1 MRVVTLF
8 EHQKCSYKELGW
20 EAVHPTISQ
29 LERLNEAAETEL
41 LRLGRTHLQA
51 TQFVG
56 VIQVGEA
63 TLQILPKID
72 YDPMGNAD
80 AHGDSKPFQA
90 AADSATRNLLHLLSY
105 TQDLQVREQDI
116 APLLAQRSNWF
127 ELLTR
132 LFAVELQRQMKQGL
146 QRSYILFEGTLRVMR
161 GRWQLERQLTR
172 RPHTRHLFDV
182 TYDEFSPDTPLNQI
196 FRFVVDVLLFHSQ
209 DSGNRRLLR
218 NISKWLVD
226 VERLGEIPQAY
237 LETMHFTRLNQR
249 FLPAFNLARLF
260 LENHTSQLA
269 AGKRETFAFVF
280 DMNRLF
286 EEFVYRFIVRHRR
299 HILTNG
305 WGEVQLRA
313 QAKGRPTYLAERLPD
328 GKAVFRLAPDI
339 LFTRPSGRAVLVLD
353 TKYKELAQNQHRL
366 GISESDMYQMLA
378 YAVALD
384 CPRTLLLYPQRAGS
398 PPTSARFETMGHPH
412 SVRVATINLHRP
424 LDHPNELI
432 QELNNI
438 LKEVSQYGPQIRV

>member
-1 MRVVTLF
+1 MPVATLF
-8 EHQKCSYKELGW
+8 EHQTRTYADLGW
-20 EAVHPTISQ
+20 EEDHPAIARIDQ
-29 LERLNEAAETEL
+29 LNEDSSVEFIH
-41 LRLGRTHLQA
+41 LGRTWLRA

-56 VIQVGEA
+56 VIQVGDT

-72 YDPMGNAD
+72 YDSAGDTD
-80 AHGDSKPFQA
+80 ARGDSRPFQA
-90 AADSATRNLLHLLSY
+90 AVDSATRNLLHLLSY

-132 LFAVELQRQMKQGL
+132 LFAMELQRQMKQGL
-146 QRSYILFEGTLRVMR
+146 QRSYILFEDTLRVMR

-182 TYDEFSPDTPLNQI
+182 TYDEFSPDTPLNRV
-196 FRFVVDVLLFHSQ
+196 FRFVVDVLLSHSR

-218 NISKWLVD
+218 NISRWLVD
-226 VERLGEIPQAY
+226 VERLGEIPQTY
-237 LETMHFTRLNQR
+237 LETMLFTRLNQR

-260 LENHTSQLA
+260 LENHAFQLA
-269 AGKRETFAFVF
+269 AGKRDTFAFAF

-286 EEFVYRFIVRHRR
+286 EEFVYRFIARHRQR
-299 HILTNG
+299 ILTNG

-339 LFTRPSGRAVLVLD
+339 LFTKPSGRAVLILD
-353 TKYKELAQNQHRL
+353 TKYKELAANQRRL

-398 PPTSARFETMGHPH
+398 PPTSARFETLGHPH
-412 SVRVATINLHRP
+412 SVRVATINLRQP
-424 LDHPNELI
+424 LDHPDELI
-432 QELNNI
+432 QELNSM